1 MKNRDNYRNYRNDY
15 IKKLSSL
22 WDFSAK
28 NKVALFKRFVSIW
41 IRGILEQ
48 NKNLSKEDFP
58 FLKMR
63 DYERGIF
70 REILKILKD
79 RDDLENLWKTHNN
92 IPSQTHDLISD
103 LCGLSYQINAEE
115 LAPHNAFMLLVND
128 FDIFLK
134 SMGLDVN
141 KSLLSQQKICEKIW
155 EFELQK
161 IKKISK
167 ILSTYFLKS
176 WNPYLGKK
184 FLFLLWDK
192 NETKKILNKRKL
204 YFPNW
209 VDYRDA
215 DVYELILNYASK
227 SEKRLA
233 TGEYIRQHGLG
244 YPFFDS
250 MPYFKKRITKIN
262 SQLKKYCQKYN
273 IPFKQILNAESLNM
287 TVETLRNNY
296 DLTIWILG
304 SGTGVAALHE
314 ICGRNVWYMEWHK
327 KWKKEAVWRKIWEN
341 EWKVNSKNPKKILV
355 CEHDTSTWATLV
367 QLKERFEKLYPESI
381 VDICFLYDFW
391 KNSDFVDNVWFFR
404 KCINP
409 REIVQVY
416 FFDNIEILY
425 KMVNS
430 KEFRAK
436 L

>member
-15 IKKLSSL
+15 IKRLSFGE
-22 WDFSAK
+22 DFSAK
-28 NKVALFKRFVSIW
+28 KKVSLFKRHVSIW
-41 IRGILEQ
+41 INSILDQ
-48 NKNLSKEDFP
+48 NKSLSKEDFP

-70 REILKILKD
+70 RDILNISKEENNLKNERTNID
-79 RDDLENLWKTHNN
+79 VLYNMNEFKLNLY
-92 IPSQTHDLISD
+92 
-103 LCGLSYQINAEE
+103 GLLNQINAEKLTAE
-115 LAPHNAFMLLVND
+115 KLFILLVNEFGTYLD
-128 FDIFLK
+128 SI
-134 SMGLDVN
+134 GLNIN
-141 KSLLSQQKICEKIW
+141 KSIQSQQKIWDKIG

-167 ILSTYFLKS
+167 ILYSYFLKS
-176 WNPYLGKK
+176 WNSYLGRK
-184 FLFLLWDK
+184 FLSFLWDK
-192 NETKKILNKRKL
+192 NEAKKVLSKRRL

-209 VDYRDA
+209 MDYRDA
-215 DVYELILNYASK
+215 DIYELILNYASK
-227 SEKRLA
+227 SEKRIA
-233 TGEYIRQHGLG
+233 TEQYIRQYGMG

-250 MPYFKKRITKIN
+250 MPYFKTKIDKIN
-262 SQLKKYCQKYN
+262 SQLEKYCKKYN
-273 IPFKQILNAESLNM
+273 IPFKQLLNAESLNM
-287 TVETLRNNY
+287 AVETLRNNY

-314 ICGRNVWYMEWHK
+314 MFGRNVGYMEWHK

-341 EWKVNSKNPKKILV
+341 EWKINSKNPKKILV
-355 CEHDTSTWATLV
+355 CEHDTSTWATLT

-391 KNSDFVDNVWFFR
+391 KNADFVDNVWFFR

-430 KEFRAK
+430 KEFKAK

>member
-1 MKNRDNYRNYRNDY
+1 MKNCDNYRDFRNDY
-15 IKKLSSL
+15 IKRLSFGEN
-22 WDFSAK
+22 FSAK
-28 NKVALFKRFVSIW
+28 NKVALFKRFVAIGINSI
-41 IRGILEQ
+41 LDQ

-63 DYERGIF
+63 DYEKGIF
-70 REILKILKD
+70 KEILGILKEKD
-79 RDDLENLWKTHNN
+79 TIKNEGTNNDISHKMYDFISNLY
-92 IPSQTHDLISD
+92 
-103 LCGLSYQINAEE
+103 GLLYQINTEGVS
-115 LAPHNAFMLLVND
+115 PHNAFILLVND

-134 SMGLDVN
+134 SVGLNIN
-141 KSLLSQQKICEKIW
+141 KSLSSQQKTCEKIG

-167 ILSTYFLKS
+167 ILYSYFFKS
-176 WNPYLGKK
+176 GNPYLGRK
-184 FLFLLWDK
+184 FLTFLGDK
-192 NETKKILNKRKL
+192 NEAKKVLSKRRL
-204 YFPNW
+204 YFPNG

-215 DVYELILNYASK
+215 DIYELILNFSTK
-227 SEKRLA
+227 SEKRIA

-250 MPYFKKRITKIN
+250 MPYFKKRIKKIN
-262 SQLKKYCQKYN
+262 RELKKYCKKYN
-273 IPFKQILNAESLNM
+273 IPFKQLLNAESLNM
-287 TVETLRNNY
+287 AVETLRNNY
-296 DLTIWILG
+296 DFTIGILG

-314 ICGRNVWYMEWHK
+314 MFGRNVGYMEWHK
-327 KWKKEAVWRKIWEN
+327 KWKKEAVWRKIGEN
-341 EWKVNSKNPKKILV
+341 EGKVNSKNPKKILV
-355 CEHDTSTWATLV
+355 CEHDTSTGATLV
-367 QLKERFEKLYPESI
+367 QLKERFEKLYPKSI
-381 VDICFLYDFW
+381 VDICFLYDFG
-391 KNSDFVDNVWFFR
+391 KNADFVDNVGFFR